1 MTLEDVKLLAKKIF
15 VGALVTI
22 VPLLIFL
29 GGLQLT
35 QQILANRAPA
45 GTSVWDAK

>member
-1 MTLEDVKLLAKKIF
+1 MTAEDMKLVAKKIL

-35 QQILANRAPA
+35 QQILTKSAPSGA
-45 GTSVWDAK
+45 SVWDAK